1 MSGRC
6 YVGIEIGGTKLQIVA
21 GDDDLQISH
30 RARTAIKKEE
40 GAAGI
45 LKQMETL
52 LDDLTRSVD
61 PTAIGVGF
69 GGPVDHV
76 SGRILTSHQVNGWSG
91 FELAKKLKQ
100 RYGVPVV
107 LDNDAN
113 AAALA
118 EALIGAGKDKER
130 VFYITLGSGIGG
142 GMVIDQKLY
151 YGALPGEVEVGHLRL
166 DREGTTLEA
175 CCSGWAIDKKI
186 REAIQRQ
193 PTGKL
198 YELARGGD
206 EAGGEARHLSQALA
220 HGDTTAKN
228 ILHETAATLAFALSH
243 VVHLFHPDI
252 LVVGGGLSLIGPAL
266 TDAIAAELD
275 QHLLKA
281 FLPGPPVVV
290 AQCGEDVVPLGAL
303 ALAREATVDI
313 FNLKQKSDFL

>member
-21 GDDDLQISH
+21 SDDDLRISH
-30 RARTAIKKEE
+30 RLRAAIKKED
-40 GAAGI
+40 GATGI

-52 LDDLTRSVD
+52 LDDLTRSVN

-69 GGPVDHV
+69 GGPVDRV

-91 FELAKKLKQ
+91 FELAGKLKQ

-118 EALIGAGKDKER
+118 EALIGAGKNKER

-142 GMVIDQKLY
+142 GMVIDQKIY

-166 DREGTTLEA
+166 DRQGTTLEA
-175 CCSGWAIDKKI
+175 SCSGWAIDKKI

-193 PTGKL
+193 PSGRL
-198 YELARGGD
+198 YELAWDG
-206 EAGGEARHLSQALA
+206 AGGEARHLAQALA
-220 HGDTTAKN
+220 HGDATARN
-228 ILHETAATLAFALSH
+228 ILHETAATLGFALSH

-252 LVVGGGLSLIGPAL
+252 MVVGGGLSLMGPML
-266 TDAIAAELD
+266 TDAIAIELG

-290 AQCGEDVVPLGAL
+290 AQCGEDVVPLGAV
-303 ALAREATVDI
+303 ALAREAAVDI
-313 FNLKQKSDFL
+313 FQR

>member
-21 GDDDLQISH
+21 GDDDLRISH
-30 RARTAIKKEE
+30 RFRVAIKKED
-40 GAAGI
+40 GATGI
-45 LKQMETL
+45 LKPMEAL
-52 LDDLTRSVD
+52 LDDLTRSVE
-61 PTAIGVGF
+61 PIAIGVGF

-91 FELAKKLKQ
+91 FELAAKLKQ
-100 RYGVPVV
+100 RYNVPVV

-118 EALIGAGKDKER
+118 EALIGAGKDKAR
-130 VFYITLGSGIGG
+130 VFYITLGSGVGG

-151 YGALPGEVEVGHLRL
+151 YGAMPGEVEVGHLRL
-166 DREGTTLEA
+166 DRQGTTLEA

-193 PTGKL
+193 PSGKL
-198 YELARGGD
+198 YELAWGG
-206 EAGGEARHLSQALA
+206 EGVGEGEGGEARHLAQALA
-220 HGDTTAKN
+220 HGDATARH
-228 ILHETAATLAFALSH
+228 ILHETAATLGFALSH

-252 LVVGGGLSLIGPAL
+252 MVVGGGLSLIGPML
-266 TDAIAAELD
+266 TDAIGAELD

-303 ALAREATVDI
+303 MLAREAAVNI
-313 FNLKQKSDFL
+313 F

>member
-1 MSGRC
+1 
-6 YVGIEIGGTKLQIVA
+6 
-21 GDDDLQISH
+21 
-30 RARTAIKKEE
+30 
-40 GAAGI
+40 
-45 LKQMETL
+45 
-52 LDDLTRSVD
+52 
-61 PTAIGVGF
+61 
-69 GGPVDHV
+69 
-76 SGRILTSHQVNGWSG
+76 
-91 FELAKKLKQ
+91 LKQ
-100 RYGVPVV
+100 RYDVPVV
-107 LDNDAN
+107 LANDAN

-118 EALIGAGKDKER
+118 EAIMGAGKDKER

-166 DREGTTLEA
+166 DREGATLEA

-193 PTGKL
+193 PSGKL
-198 YELARGGD
+198 YELARGG
-206 EAGGEARHLSQALA
+206 AGGEARHLAQALA
-220 HGDTTAKN
+220 AGDITAKN

-252 LVVGGGLSLIGPAL
+252 LVVGGGLSLIGRPL

-290 AQCGEDVVPLGAL
+290 AQCGEDVVPLGAM
-303 ALAREATVDI
+303 ALAREATIDI
-313 FNLKQKSDFL
+313 FNLKPNTDFL

>member
-21 GDDDLQISH
+21 GDDDLQIRH
-30 RARTAIKKEE
+30 RFRAAIQKEA

-52 LDDLTRSVD
+52 LDDLTQSID
-61 PTAIGVGF
+61 PVAIGVGF
-69 GGPVDHV
+69 GGPVDRV

-91 FELAKKLKQ
+91 FELAAKLKQ
-100 RYGVPVV
+100 RYNVPVV

-118 EALIGAGKDKER
+118 EAMTGAGKNKER

-142 GMVIDQKLY
+142 GMVVDQKIY

-186 REAIQRQ
+186 REAIRRQ
-193 PTGKL
+193 PSGKL
-198 YELARGGD
+198 HELAWDGGGGGG
-206 EAGGEARHLSQALA
+206 GGEARHLSQALA
-220 HGDTTAKN
+220 HGDATAKH

-252 LVVGGGLSLIGPAL
+252 MVVGGGLSLIGPTL

-290 AQCGEDVVPLGAL
+290 AQWGEDVVPLGAL
-303 ALAREATVDI
+303 ALAREAAVNI
-313 FNLKQKSDFL
+313 FNA

>member
-21 GDDDLQISH
+21 GDDDLRISH
-30 RARTAIKKEE
+30 RFRATIKKED
-40 GAAGI
+40 GATGI

-61 PTAIGVGF
+61 PAAIGVGF

-91 FELAKKLKQ
+91 FELATKLRQ

-118 EALIGAGKDKER
+118 EALIGAGKNKER
-130 VFYITLGSGIGG
+130 VFYITLGSGVGG

-166 DREGTTLEA
+166 DREVTPLEA
-175 CCSGWAIDKKI
+175 NCSGWAIDKKI

-193 PTGKL
+193 PSGKL
-198 YELARGGD
+198 YELAWGG
-206 EAGGEARHLSQALA
+206 AGGEAQHLAQALA
-220 HGDTTAKN
+220 HGDVTAKN
-228 ILHETAATLAFALSH
+228 ILHETAATLGFALSH

-252 LVVGGGLSLIGPAL
+252 MVVGGGLSLIGPTL
-266 TDAIAAELD
+266 TEAIAAELD

-290 AQCGEDVVPLGAL
+290 AQWGEDVVPLGAL
-303 ALAREATVDI
+303 ALAREAAVNI
-313 FNLKQKSDFL
+313 FNA

>member
-30 RARTAIKKEE
+30 RARTAIKKGE

-100 RYGVPVV
+100 RYGIPVV

-130 VFYITLGSGIGG
+130 VFYITQGSGIGG
-142 GMVIDQKLY
+142 GM
-151 YGALPGEVEVGHLRL
+151 
-166 DREGTTLEA
+166 
-175 CCSGWAIDKKI
+175 
-186 REAIQRQ
+186 
-193 PTGKL
+193 
-198 YELARGGD
+198 
-206 EAGGEARHLSQALA
+206 
-220 HGDTTAKN
+220 
-228 ILHETAATLAFALSH
+228 
-243 VVHLFHPDI
+243 
-252 LVVGGGLSLIGPAL
+252 
-266 TDAIAAELD
+266 
-275 QHLLKA
+275 
-281 FLPGPPVVV
+281 
-290 AQCGEDVVPLGAL
+290 
-303 ALAREATVDI
+303 
-313 FNLKQKSDFL
+313 

>member
-21 GDDDLQISH
+21 GDDDLRISH
-30 RARTAIKKEE
+30 RFRTTIKKED
-40 GAAGI
+40 GATGI

-52 LDDLTRSVD
+52 LDDLTRSIE

-69 GGPVDHV
+69 GGPVDRL

-91 FELAKKLKQ
+91 FELAAKLKQ
-100 RYGVPVV
+100 HYGVPVV

-118 EALIGAGKDKER
+118 EALFGAGKNKER

-142 GMVIDQKLY
+142 GMVVDQKLY

-193 PTGKL
+193 PSGKL
-198 YELARGGD
+198 YELAWGG
-206 EAGGEARHLSQALA
+206 EGAGGEARHLSQALA
-220 HGDTTAKN
+220 HGDETAKN
-228 ILHETAATLAFALSH
+228 ILQETAASLGFALSH

-252 LVVGGGLSLIGPAL
+252 MVVGGGLSLIGPAL
-266 TDAIAAELD
+266 TDAITAELD

-290 AQCGEDVVPLGAL
+290 AQCGEDVVPLGAM
-303 ALAREATVDI
+303 ALAREATVNI
-313 FNLKQKSDFL
+313 F